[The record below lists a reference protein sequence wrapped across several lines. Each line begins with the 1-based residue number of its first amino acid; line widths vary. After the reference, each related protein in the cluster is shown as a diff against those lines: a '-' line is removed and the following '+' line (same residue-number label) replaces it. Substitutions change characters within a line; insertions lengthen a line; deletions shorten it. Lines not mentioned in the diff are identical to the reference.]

1 MRTGNKRAFATA
13 LEAHYPKALCEAI
26 VKAFTLRFIQL
37 GLQMDTSPPSL
48 YHAAK
53 ASTGT
58 QAVSMKLPPTVL
70 NNVLVWPAQHAIPA
84 GHKLIHEVKF
94 GGIMCVNE
102 RPTIPRAHFA

>member
-1 MRTGNKRAFATA
+1 
-13 LEAHYPKALCEAI
+13 
-26 VKAFTLRFIQL
+26 
-37 GLQMDTSPPSL
+37 MDTSPPSL

-58 QAVSMKLPPTVL
+58 QAVSMKLPPAVL

-102 RPTIPRAHFA
+102 RPQYQERILHELALWKVDFSWESIDQFIGNFDCLRILDVQWEPN